1 MESKSFVR
9 YKYKMES
16 SVFMLKP
23 IVDKFYEEAK
33 IYKERIDSLEKKV
46 KQLEEENTKLISQS
60 KKVEKKKVEV
70 VTLVDNDDDV
80 YANDA
85 LAPPAA
91 SLAPT
96 KEEKPVVI
104 VENSTTEQEES
115 KNITVDIDKDR
126 KAYMKEY
133 QRNYRKKQKDLT
145 LNL

>member
-16 SVFMLKP
+16 SVFMLKH
-23 IVDKFYEEAK
+23 IVDKFYEDAM

-46 KQLEEENTKLISQS
+46 KQLEEENAKLVSQS

-80 YANDA
+80 YANEA
-85 LAPPAA
+85 LAPQA
-91 SLAPT
+91 SLAPV
-96 KEEKPVVI
+96 KEEKQIVI
-104 VENSTTEQEES
+104 VGNSSTTHEDS
-115 KNITVDIDKDR
+115 KNITVDVDKDR
-126 KAYMKEY
+126 KEYMKEY
-133 QRNYRKKQKDLT
+133 QRNYRKKQKNIA

>member
-1 MESKSFVR
+1 MD
-9 YKYKMES
+9 S

-33 IYKERIDSLEKKV
+33 LYKERIGILEKRV
-46 KQLEEENTKLISQS
+46 KQLEEENAKLVTQS

-70 VTLVDNDDDV
+70 VTLLDSDDDV
-80 YANDA
+80 YENDA
-85 LAPPAA
+85 LAPPTS
-91 SLAPT
+91 SLAPV
-96 KEEKPVVI
+96 KEEKTNAN
-104 VENSTTEQEES
+104 VENSTTVQEES

-126 KAYMKEY
+126 KEYMKEY